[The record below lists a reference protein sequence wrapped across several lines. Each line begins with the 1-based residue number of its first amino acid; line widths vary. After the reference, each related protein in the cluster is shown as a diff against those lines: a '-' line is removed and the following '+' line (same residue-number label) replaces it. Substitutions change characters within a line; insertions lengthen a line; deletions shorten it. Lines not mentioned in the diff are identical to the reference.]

1 MNRGYFLLRCLMK
14 APLLIGC
21 DITNLSNDTL
31 MILTN
36 EEAIAVNQ
44 GKHSLNT
51 RTHARIYKSVVQ
63 SVDKTRCLLIEL
75 FTTHFY
81 SSDTL

>member
-1 MNRGYFLLRCLMK
+1 MK

-51 RTHARIYKSVVQ
+51 RTHARIYS
-63 SVDKTRCLLIEL
+63 L
-75 FTTHFY
+75 
-81 SSDTL
+81 